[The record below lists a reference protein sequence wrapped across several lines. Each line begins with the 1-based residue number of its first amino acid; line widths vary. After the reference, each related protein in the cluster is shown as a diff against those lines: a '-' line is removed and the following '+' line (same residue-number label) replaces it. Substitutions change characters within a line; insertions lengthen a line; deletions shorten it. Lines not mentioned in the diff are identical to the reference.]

1 MSHDYNV
8 VIDPYSYHNIIM
20 KLIILCLNT
29 VNKPS
34 PMSEGVAEIRIN
46 NQPCKDINLTMTDA
60 GPEGTTSG
68 NNSQRDQK
76 AGPSLTSP

>member
-1 MSHDYNV
+1 
-8 VIDPYSYHNIIM
+8 M
-20 KLIILCLNT
+20 KLIILRLDS

-34 PMSEGVAEIRIN
+34 LISESVTEIWIN
-46 NQPCKDINLTMTDA
+46 NQPCKHIPDNTTHA

-68 NNSQRDQK
+68 NNSRRDQK